1 MKHTNVAVAAV
12 VVLGMFGT
20 AVASD
25 RWVNWLG
32 VDNARDFGGMTT
44 VDGMVVRTNRIY
56 RSQAFN
62 DNAICDWLTESRIAA
77 EYRTGR
83 FQLEFGRRNANEFIA
98 RIDRRDFDRS
108 FRELA
113 AALKRDKSLW
123 RKGELRGTPES
134 RRRIVAETGLRTELD
149 LRTKSEC
156 WGMTGSPLGASV
168 RWVNVPSEK
177 STFDWYRTA
186 EGRAFFSTC
195 FRLFLDEKN
204 YPINIH
210 CIAGAD
216 RTGCL
221 AYVLE
226 AVLGVREEEMIEDYA
241 LTSLTSSGNRPKDRI
256 VKNAKAFDAYSG
268 RTIHERVRAY
278 VLECG
283 FTPEDVMHFRKIVL
297 AQ

>member
-1 MKHTNVAVAAV
+1 MQKFLLLFTGCLLLSAE
-12 VVLGMFGT
+12 
-20 AVASD
+20 ASD

-62 DNAICDWLTESRIAA
+62 DNAICSWLNAARIALR
-77 EYRTGR
+77 YRSGR
-83 FQLEFGRRNANEFIA
+83 FHQEFGRTNSDELIA

-108 FRELA
+108 FKEIA
-113 AALKRDKSLW
+113 DALKRDKSLW

-186 EGRAFFSTC
+186 EGRAFFSAC
-195 FRLFLDEKN
+195 FRLFLDEAN
-204 YPINIH
+204 YPIVFH

-221 AYVLE
+221 AFVLE
-226 AVLGVREEEMIEDYA
+226 AVLGICEEEMYEDYA